1 VTSDGILRL
10 RVAAAAEVLW
20 RGKGEA
26 SEDTTRIAEMRERL
40 IFRGIQA
47 GMIQMECYLKNKG
60 GTLLRRARIIER
72 SISRLYIPC
81 TSLTFPD

>member
-1 VTSDGILRL
+1 VNLWVGLVDSVTLDGILRL

-26 SEDTTRIAEMRERL
+26 SEDTTRRLAEMREWL

-47 GMIQMECYLKNKG
+47 GMIQTECYLKNKG
-60 GTLLRRARIIER
+60 GTLL
-72 SISRLYIPC
+72 
-81 TSLTFPD
+81 